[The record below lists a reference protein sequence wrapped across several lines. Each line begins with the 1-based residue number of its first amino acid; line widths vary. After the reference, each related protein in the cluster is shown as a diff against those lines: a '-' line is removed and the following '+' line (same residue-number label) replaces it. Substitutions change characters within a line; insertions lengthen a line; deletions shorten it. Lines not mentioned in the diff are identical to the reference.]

1 MRRIIAPLFLVTAS
15 TALLVGCTSTSKA
28 LGLKKEAPN
37 EFNILTKAPLVVPPE
52 YNLRPPRL
60 GESSYENNYSQIAA
74 REALIGD
81 VDSAEPTEGEV
92 MLMTKAGVGRANPEI
107 RIEIDGQ
114 NSVER
119 KTEGFAN
126 RVMFWRDG
134 QAVNEEGE
142 IAPLDPE
149 AEAQRVRSI
158 NAATGG
164 GDVEITKRPGGPKL
178 PGL

>member
-1 MRRIIAPLFLVTAS
+1 MRRIIAPLFLLTAS
-15 TALLVGCTSTSKA
+15 SALLIGCTSTSKA

-60 GESSYENNYSQIAA
+60 GESSYENNYSQVAA

-81 VDSAEPTEGEV
+81 VDTAEPTEGEV

-119 KTEGFAN
+119 KTAGFAN

-134 QAVNEEGE
+134 QAVTQEGE

-158 NAATGG
+158 KAATGG
-164 GDVEITKRPGGPKL
+164 GEVEITKRPGGPKL